1 MTPGNPTT
9 RSRRLPGGPAVLAAL
24 QRRGPLT
31 QVALAAETG
40 LTEASISFLVR
51 DLSAADVLAVAR
63 TVREGRPSNLVS
75 LTRAVGVVAGIDLGH
90 RHIAVAVADFA
101 RTVLAEEWV
110 ELDDERPRSE
120 ITERT
125 IGQLERVIRRAGVV
139 DGDLTAIGL
148 GLPGPLAEDHRQVVA
163 GTILPDWVGYQPAQF
178 LQQRYPGIPVLV
190 DNDANLGALG
200 EHQWGAGQ
208 GYDDL
213 LYVKLSTGVGAGLIF
228 GGNIF
233 RGWKGTA
240 GEIGH
245 LQVAPYG
252 QRCACGHYGC
262 LETVLGLG
270 HLLPRLRRPGEAV
283 PGMSTIADRLAAGDD
298 ETVHELTRA
307 AQALGDVLAVLIT
320 TLSPR
325 MVIVGGTALELGP
338 LLLSVA
344 RERARERVLP
354 ALIQEVRL
362 VTGRLDHRAELLGA
376 LSAAAAAARLPAP
389 GPRRAESLAHRSE
402 SPPA

>member
-1 MTPGNPTT
+1 M
-9 RSRRLPGGPAVLAAL
+9 LAAL

-31 QVALAAETG
+31 QVALAAQTG
-40 LTEASISFLVR
+40 LTEASISLLVR
-51 DLSAADVLAVAR
+51 DLSATGVLAVSR
-63 TVREGRPSNLVS
+63 TVLRGRTSNLVS
-75 LTRAVGVVAGIDLGH
+75 LTRSVGVVAGIDLGH

-101 RTVLAEEWV
+101 RSVLAEEWV
-110 ELDDERPRSE
+110 ELDRERPRGE
-120 ITERT
+120 TVERT
-125 IGQLERVIRRAGVV
+125 VYLLQQVIERAGVA
-139 DGDLTAIGL
+139 DGDLAAIGL
-148 GLPGPLAEDHRQVVA
+148 GVPGPLAGDHRQIVA

-208 GYDDL
+208 GVDDL
-213 LYVKLSTGVGAGLIF
+213 LYIKLSTGVGAGLLF

-270 HLLPRLRRPGEAV
+270 HLLPRLRRPGEAM
-283 PGMSTIADRLAAGDD
+283 PGLPTIADRLAAGDP
-298 ETVHELTRA
+298 ETVQELTRA

-325 MVIVGGTALELGP
+325 LVIVGGAALELGS

-344 RERARERVLP
+344 RDRARERVLP
-354 ALIQEVRL
+354 ALMEEVRL
-362 VTGRLDHRAELLGA
+362 VPGQLDRRAELLGA
-376 LSAAAAAARLPAP
+376 LSAAFVAAQLSR
-389 GPRRAESLAHRSE
+389 
-402 SPPA
+402 

>member
-1 MTPGNPTT
+1 MDSGQPSEPRSSGNPGS
-9 RSRRLPGGPAVLAAL
+9 RSRRLAGGQAVLAAL
-24 QRRGPLT
+24 QRRGPST

-40 LTEASISFLVR
+40 LTEASISLLVR
-51 DLSAADVLAVAR
+51 DLSATGVLAVAR

-101 RTVLAEEWV
+101 RSVLAEEWV
-110 ELDDERPRSE
+110 ELDHERPRGE
-120 ITERT
+120 IVERT
-125 IGQLERVIRRAGVV
+125 VSLLQQVFGRAGVA
-139 DGDLTAIGL
+139 DGDVAAIGL
-148 GLPGPLAEDHRQVVA
+148 GVPGPLAGDHRQIVA

-208 GYDDL
+208 GCDDL
-213 LYVKLSTGVGAGLIF
+213 LYIKLSTGVGSGLIL
-228 GGNIF
+228 GGNVF

-283 PGMSTIADRLAAGDD
+283 PGLSRIADRLAAGDE
-298 ETVHELTRA
+298 ETVQEVTRA

-325 MVIVGGTALELGP
+325 MVIVGGTALELGT
-338 LLLSVA
+338 LLLSIA
-344 RERARERVLP
+344 RDRARERVLP

-362 VTGRLDHRAELLGA
+362 VPGRLDHRAELLGA
-376 LSAAAAAARLPAP
+376 LSAAFLAAQLSR
-389 GPRRAESLAHRSE
+389 
-402 SPPA
+402 